1 MTRWSLIKSKRSKI
15 ISGVYPDLFQAG
27 ALHLEAY
34 GQLTQRR
41 DGNRIGNLGD
51 LPDTAAHLDLLVPQ
65 GHSN

>member
-1 MTRWSLIKSKRSKI
+1 MTRWSLVKSKSD
-15 ISGVYPDLFQAG
+15 VYPDLFQAG

-41 DGNRIGNLGD
+41 DGNRIGDLGD